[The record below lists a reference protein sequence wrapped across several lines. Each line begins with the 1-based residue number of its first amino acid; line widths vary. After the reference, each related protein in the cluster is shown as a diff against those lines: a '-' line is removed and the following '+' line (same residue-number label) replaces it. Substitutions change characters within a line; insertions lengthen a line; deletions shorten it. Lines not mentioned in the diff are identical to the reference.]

1 MTAKLFLIIQFY
13 ILRLEALGAII
24 VNMITNQ
31 TMTKDFDYSAQISF
45 MDIREN
51 LPAIDPENV
60 SAQQVVEVLLYL
72 MMQKLDFRDRG
83 HEVNNKETAWINGF
97 LLRLKPVIDDN
108 GIQSFVVETMG
119 SSMDKIALLK

>member
-1 MTAKLFLIIQFY
+1 MMT
-13 ILRLEALGAII
+13 
-24 VNMITNQ
+24 N
-31 TMTKDFDYSAQISF
+31 DFDYSAQISF

-72 MMQKLDFRDRG
+72 MRQKVDFWDRG

-97 LLRLKPVIDDN
+97 LLRLKTIIDDN
-108 GIQSFVVETMG
+108 
-119 SSMDKIALLK
+119 

>member
-1 MTAKLFLIIQFY
+1 MTW
-13 ILRLEALGAII
+13 ILVGYTPRYVYSPKTI
-24 VNMITNQ
+24 
-31 TMTKDFDYSAQISF
+31 TKDFNYSAQISL
-45 MDIREN
+45 MDVREN
-51 LPAIDPENV
+51 LPVLDPENI
-60 SAQQVVEVLLYL
+60 SDQQGAEVLLYL
-72 MMQKLDFRDRG
+72 MRQKDGFRDRG

>member
-1 MTAKLFLIIQFY
+1 
-13 ILRLEALGAII
+13 
-24 VNMITNQ
+24 
-31 TMTKDFDYSAQISF
+31 MTKDFDYSAQISF

-51 LPAIDPENV
+51 LPDVDPENV
-60 SAQQVVEVLLYL
+60 SAHQVVVVLLYL
-72 MMQKLDFRDRG
+72 MMQKADFRDRG
-83 HEVNNKETAWINGF
+83 HEVNNKETAWINGY

>member
-1 MTAKLFLIIQFY
+1 MMT
-13 ILRLEALGAII
+13 
-24 VNMITNQ
+24 N
-31 TMTKDFDYSAQISF
+31 DFDYSAQISF

-51 LPAIDPENV
+51 FPAIDPENV

-72 MMQKLDFRDRG
+72 MRQKVDFRDRG

-97 LLRLKPVIDDN
+97 LLRLKPIIDDN

>member
-1 MTAKLFLIIQFY
+1 MMA
-13 ILRLEALGAII
+13 
-24 VNMITNQ
+24 N
-31 TMTKDFDYSAQISF
+31 DFDYSAQISF

-72 MMQKLDFRDRG
+72 MRQKVGFRDRG

-97 LLRLKPVIDDN
+97 LLRLKPIIDDN
-108 GIQSFVVETMG
+108 GIQAFVVESMG

>member
-1 MTAKLFLIIQFY
+1 MMT
-13 ILRLEALGAII
+13 
-24 VNMITNQ
+24 N
-31 TMTKDFDYSAQISF
+31 DFDYSAQISF

-72 MMQKLDFRDRG
+72 MRQKVDFRYRG

-97 LLRLKPVIDDN
+97 LLRLKPIIDDN

>member
-1 MTAKLFLIIQFY
+1 MMT
-13 ILRLEALGAII
+13 
-24 VNMITNQ
+24 N
-31 TMTKDFDYSAQISF
+31 DFDYSAQISF

-72 MMQKLDFRDRG
+72 MRRKVGFRDRG

-108 GIQSFVVETMG
+108 GIQAFVVETMG

>member
-72 MMQKLDFRDRG
+72 MMQKADFRYRG